1 MIKRCILILLD
12 GLGDRTHPEL
22 NHKTPLMA
30 AHTPNL
36 DQLASLGA
44 NGLFQAMG
52 PGLAQP
58 SENAHFAIFGYRPE
72 EFPGRGLLEAIG
84 AGIAVAPDEVALLA
98 HFASLM
104 EEDNML
110 IMGDRPR
117 ANSQEILQLI
127 RAINRYEANGIKF
140 RFKSSHDLYGILV
153 MSGQVSPKITDTNPL
168 RTGVPLMESM
178 AWQATRHGLAQKSAQ
193 TLNQYLAWCYQIL
206 SVHEINQARRGQGKD
221 PINGLVTQRPGQWQ
235 SVEPFFERWGLK
247 GLSISSGLMYWG
259 LAKFLGLDVAEVR
272 DTSDPGE
279 DLTQRL
285 KLALANDYDFIHVHT
300 KTPDEA
306 AHTKDP
312 LKKMAAIES
321 LDQGLA
327 RVMDILL
334 DEETM
339 VVVTADHSTP
349 SAGPQIHS
357 GEPVPI
363 TVVGPGIRRDLIQ
376 HFDEIHC
383 AGGALGSVR
392 GEDFMYLVLNWLDR
406 AKLQGLMDCPQD
418 RPYWPGQ
425 RQPLRLDRL
434 N

>member
-1 MIKRCILILLD
+1 
-12 GLGDRTHPEL
+12 
-22 NHKTPLMA
+22 
-30 AHTPNL
+30 
-36 DQLASLGA
+36 
-44 NGLFQAMG
+44 
-52 PGLAQP
+52 
-58 SENAHFAIFGYRPE
+58 
-72 EFPGRGLLEAIG
+72 
-84 AGIAVAPDEVALLA
+84 VAPGEVALLA
-98 HFASLM
+98 HFVSLM

-110 IMGDRPR
+110 ILGDRPR

-127 RAINRYEANGIKF
+127 RAIDRYESNGIKL

-153 MSGQVSPKITDTNPL
+153 MSGQVSPQITDTNPL
-168 RTGVPLMESM
+168 GKGVPLMESM
-178 AWQATRHGLAQKSAQ
+178 AWQATRQGLAQKSAQ
-193 TLNQYLAWCYQIL
+193 SLNQYLAWCYRIL
-206 SVHEINQARRGQGKD
+206 SGHEINQARREQGKD
-221 PINGLVTQRPGQWQ
+221 SINGLVTQRPGQWQ

-259 LAKFLGLDVAEVR
+259 LAKFLGLDVVKVR

-279 DLTQRL
+279 DLAQRL

-312 LKKMAAIES
+312 LNKMAAIES

-327 RVMDILL
+327 QVMDSLL

-349 SAGPQIHS
+349 SAGPQVHS

-363 TVVGPGIRRDLIQ
+363 TVVGPGIRRDLVQ

-392 GEDFMYLVLNWLDR
+392 GGDFMYLVLNWLDR
-406 AKLQGLMDCPQD
+406 AKLQGLRDCPHD